1 MLIDTKPETF
11 SDLLRISGLSHGTNV
26 WVGNAKELIEN
37 GTITLKETISTRD
50 SIMSYLITKG
60 LENKKAF
67 KIKMCIRDRP
77 INPEI
82 EGRIHFAGFM
92 LLLVFMVF
100 IAFNDIVKLIW

>member
-1 MLIDTKPETF
+1 MDGGRLAFLIVEGI
-11 SDLLRISGLSHGTNV
+11 R
-26 WVGNAKELIEN
+26 
-37 GTITLKETISTRD
+37 
-50 SIMSYLITKG
+50 
-60 LENKKAF
+60 KK
-67 KIKMCIRDRP
+67 P